1 MSLLTRNVGDLA
13 IELKSICDASMT
25 LAKAEGRHPIHYLH
39 SIQKNVDRA
48 FEKHVKEHGH
58 PLKEIAGLYA
68 SLERFEV
75 VYTIEGYH
83 IRSYYKTCQYA
94 V

>member
-1 MSLLTRNVGDLA
+1 MTLLTRNVGDLA
-13 IELKSICDASMT
+13 TELKGICDTSMT
-25 LAKAEGRHPIHYLH
+25 LAETEGRHPIHYLH
-39 SIQKNVDRA
+39 STQEDVDRA
-48 FEKHVKEHGH
+48 FEKHVREHGH

-68 SLERFEV
+68 SLERCEV

-83 IRSYYKTCQYA
+83 IRSHYKTCQYA